1 MSEVDDY
8 LADLAP
14 AEREALTHVRDVAR
28 GVAPEA
34 VEGRSYGMPALKA
47 SGKPLIGF
55 VAAKRHL
62 SIFPFSPAVVEHVRD
77 RLDGFELS
85 KGTIRFSVDHP
96 LPDDVIRDVVSAR
109 LAEIAGRGSAQSS
122 TSS

>member
-85 KGTIRFSVDHP
+85 KGTIRFAVDHP

-122 TSS
+122 SSS

>member
-8 LADLAP
+8 LAGLAP
-14 AEREALTHVRDVAR
+14 AEREALTHVHDVAR
-28 GVAPEA
+28 TVAPDA
-34 VEGRSYGMPALKA
+34 VDGTSYGIPALKL

-55 VAAKRHL
+55 VAAKHHL
-62 SIFPFSPAVVEHVRD
+62 SVFPFSPAVVERVRD

-85 KGTIRFSVDHP
+85 KGTIRFAVDHP
-96 LPDDVIRDVVSAR
+96 LPDDVIREVVSAR